1 MALVGGSWVSLH
13 NFNEYDCV
21 AVPNARVLPRF
32 FVTAWRS
39 FSLDS
44 LGESSEEHTRR
55 AIVAGNSRNRACC
68 YIRGTPGAAAR
79 GIVSG
84 RPGEQRASCGTS
96 VDWRQSGVRWAV
108 FVAVSCLACSAPHE
122 SERATPTRPPPAI
135 DAAASAT
142 IIVDAPTIA
151 DASMPPRRGA
161 RPEAVP
167 IRGASHQVAR
177 VSRQSRR
184 HVHPCDWRDRN
195 DWTPER
201 MATCPDGPG
210 ALAAFIRRKRPTK
223 DGTATDLETIRDPT
237 PSWTTRGVVR
247 CSITRTYRSHRGCR
261 SRFSAATR
269 ASCKCRL
276 PATRLQTSTTSH
288 CGPPTT
294 QTPAEN
300 GRNPIHER
308 AHVHQ

>member
-151 DASMPPRRGA
+151 DASMPPDAALA
-161 RPEAVP
+161 RKPFPFEELHTKWLAY
-167 IRGASHQVAR
+167 
-177 VSRQSRR
+177 RQSRR

-223 DGTATDLETIRDPT
+223 DGTATDLEIDQGSNAFVDDTWSGALLDHADVPLTPWLPIKVLGSNASILQVPFTRDAIADLHHVALRAAHDPN
-237 PSWTTRGVVR
+237 PRGGWQQ
-247 CSITRTYRSHRGCR
+247 TY
-261 SRFSAATR
+261 
-269 ASCKCRL
+269 
-276 PATRLQTSTTSH
+276 P
-288 CGPPTT
+288 
-294 QTPAEN
+294 
-300 GRNPIHER
+300 
-308 AHVHQ
+308 